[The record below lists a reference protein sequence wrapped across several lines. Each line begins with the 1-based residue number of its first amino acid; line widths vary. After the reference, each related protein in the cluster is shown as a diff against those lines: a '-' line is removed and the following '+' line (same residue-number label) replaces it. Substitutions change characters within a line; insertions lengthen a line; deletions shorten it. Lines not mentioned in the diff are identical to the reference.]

1 MACKFYVEPWARGCE
16 PLTGCFP
23 EWSFFFLRRLSLRG
37 MFRLFYAA
45 YKGAVL
51 NKSKFFTETKGLN
64 TTQRDGDF
72 YGNHRPELEPEKD
85 GNYLCSSKKRNC
97 EGLEKENETATFRK
111 RKQPKNRR
119 IGYIQETICTRFR
132 VFGYT
137 YPLICTQNNTAER
150 YRFKTRW
157 QMWMVFGEN
166 ACILR
171 NTNLFMPT

>member
-1 MACKFYVEPWARGCE
+1 MEI
-16 PLTGCFP
+16 
-23 EWSFFFLRRLSLRG
+23 
-37 MFRLFYAA
+37 
-45 YKGAVL
+45 
-51 NKSKFFTETKGLN
+51 FTETI
-64 TTQRDGDF
+64 
-72 YGNHRPELEPEKD
+72 RPELEPERD
-85 GNYLCSSKKRNC
+85 GIYLCSSKKRNC
-97 EGLEKENETATFRK
+97 VGLEKENETATFRK

-150 YRFKTRW
+150 CRFKRRW

-171 NTNLFMPT
+171 NTNLFMPTKTKNRKQCFYRLSAKSSWVKPIRHA